1 MALVVVPAAAA
12 AAAAQEE
19 SGEMAANE
27 LSCWPKQ
34 LEIGA
39 DTAAV
44 SPGDWLEVELDAL
57 NGLWPIV
64 ARFKKDEASSS
75 GC

>member
-39 DTAAV
+39 DTAV
-44 SPGDWLEVELDAL
+44 SPGDWLEVEVDVLK
-57 NGLWPIV
+57 GLWPIV